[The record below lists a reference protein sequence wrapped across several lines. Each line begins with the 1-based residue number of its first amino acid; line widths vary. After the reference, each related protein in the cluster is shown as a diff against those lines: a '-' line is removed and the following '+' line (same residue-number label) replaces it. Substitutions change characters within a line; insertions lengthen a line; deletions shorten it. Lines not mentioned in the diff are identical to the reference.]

1 MGITCNF
8 LSLHNMKTNTLII
21 LLALSLVF
29 PVLPSCSVSEPA
41 NENEVMPVESKG
53 AYKHVIIIGVDGG
66 GAFFSRTT
74 TPDTYEITGQGAFSY
89 NAKTSYPTISAQ
101 CWGSML
107 LSVLPEFHRLSNDII
122 GSRPYDTESIYPSI
136 FRITREAM
144 PEANLASFC
153 NWNPI
158 NYGIIENDLNVT
170 EGTGDDNAVS
180 AQVVEYIQRNNP
192 TLLFVQFDSVDGA
205 GHSNGYGTEKH
216 LAQLTAVDKLIGQIH
231 DAVVKK
237 GISDNTLFI
246 ISADHGGTPQGS
258 HGGDSYA
265 ERYVFLG
272 ISGKTV
278 EKSSQILDVEV
289 RDIPAIAAYALGLEI
304 PDTWTGRIPTGV
316 FPGVEATERKEA
328 EIPVSENRKHTTEP
342 TPSLSEVTKVLT
354 GHNVAAYFPFDG
366 NTSDAYG
373 VMNTSTSGKL
383 YFYDAYFGKGV
394 ALDDGYITLHNTTVG
409 TGSFSVSFWIKTD
422 GVTGDPAIISNKNWE
437 NGGNDGFVL
446 SLRSGDIKFNAGSK
460 SAGIRM
466 DATAS
471 LPLDYKEGWMHVILT
486 VNRAERKVKLYI
498 DFSLESELDIPDGF
512 SGSSLDALNMNI
524 GQDGTGNY
532 GDHLPAQLDEMI
544 ITRDVLSESDI
555 TALKKFYGAGL

>member
-1 MGITCNF
+1 MILT
-8 LSLHNMKTNTLII
+8 LHNMKTHSFLI
-21 LLALSLVF
+21 LLALTLSSTVML
-29 PVLPSCSVSEPA
+29 SCSTSEPT
-41 NENEVMPVESKG
+41 NGNKEIPVESKG

-74 TPDTYEITGQGAFSY
+74 TPNTYEITGQGAFSY
-89 NAKTSYPTISAQ
+89 STRTSYPTISAQ

-107 LSVLPEFHRLSNDII
+107 LGVLPEFHRLSNDIVS
-122 GSRPYDTESIYPSI
+122 SRTYDTESICPSI

-144 PEANLASFC
+144 PKADLASFC

-158 NYGIIENDLNVT
+158 NYGIIENDLGVV
-170 EGTGDDNAVS
+170 EGTGDDPSVASQTVK
-180 AQVVEYIQRNNP
+180 YIQQNNP

-216 LAQLTAVDKLIGQIH
+216 LAQLTAVDELIGQIH

-246 ISADHGGTPQGS
+246 ITADHGGTPQGS

-289 RDIPAIAAYALGLEI
+289 RDIPAIAAYALGLDI
-304 PDTWTGRIPTGV
+304 PDTWTGHIPTGV
-316 FPGVEATERKEA
+316 FQGVEATERKET
-328 EIPVSENRKHTTEP
+328 EIPVSENRRHTTEP

-354 GHNVAAYFPFDG
+354 GHDVAAYFPLDG

-394 ALDDGYITLHNTTVG
+394 ALDDGYITLKNATVG
-409 TGSFSVSFWIKTD
+409 TGSFSVSFWMKTD
-422 GVTGDPAIISNKNWE
+422 GVTGDPAIISNKNWS

-446 SLRSGDIKFNAGSK
+446 ALRTGDIKFNAGSK
-460 SAGIRM
+460 LAGIRM

-471 LPLDYKEGWMHVILT
+471 LPLDYREGWMHVILT
-486 VNRAERKVKLYI
+486 VSRTEKKVRIYI
-498 DFSLESELDIPDGF
+498 DFSLESESDIPDGL
-512 SGSSLDALNMNI
+512 SGSSFDALDMNI

-532 GDHLPAQLDEMI
+532 GDHLPAQIDEMI
-544 ITRDVLSESDI
+544 ITRDVLSQSDI
-555 TALKKFYGAGL
+555 TALKKLYGAGL